1 MSLYETLAKLPIKIE
16 RYSLESHKLVIVGGQ
31 DRHTTVI
38 RLEGNNEAG
47 LGEDVT
53 YETEDQL
60 AFQKVGAQ
68 LDLTSP
74 ATLGEFCELIA
85 GLDLFPKPP
94 KMDVFRRYRRWAFE
108 SAALDLALRQNG
120 LSLAEAV
127 QRKPAPVHFI
137 VSQRLGEPSS
147 TELLDARLKQYP
159 DLEFK
164 LDPTNDWNDGI
175 IARLVQ
181 TKAVRTLD
189 LKGFYKGTIVD
200 VETDPVLYRK
210 LADAFPDAYFEDPDV
225 NDVTRPILEPH
236 AARITWDAP
245 LHTAADILSMPFRPQ
260 AINVKPS
267 RFGSIA
273 ELCKVY
279 ELCAKE
285 NIAMYS
291 GGQFELDVG
300 RGHIQYLASLFHP
313 DTPNDASPAAYH
325 VDELAP
331 GLPTTVLEPK
341 VDRIGFRWLA

>member
-1 MSLYETLAKLPIKIE
+1 MSLYETLAKLPIKVE
-16 RYSLESHKLVIVGGQ
+16 RYSLEPHKLVIVGGQ

-38 RLEGNNEAG
+38 RLEGNNKAG

-60 AFQKVGAQ
+60 AFQKAGPQ

-74 ATLGEFCELIA
+74 TTLDEFCELV
-85 GLDLFPKPP
+85 GGMDLFPKPP
-94 KMDVFRRYRRWAFE
+94 KMEVFRRYRRWAFE

-127 QRKPAPVHFI
+127 GREPKAVHFV
-137 VSQRLGEPSS
+137 VSQRLGKPSS
-147 TELLDARLKQYP
+147 TKLLDARLEQYP
-159 DLEFK
+159 NLRFK
-164 LDPTNDWNDGI
+164 LDPTNDWDDAI
-175 IARLVQ
+175 IKRLVE
-181 TKAVRTLD
+181 TKAVQTLD
-189 LKGFYKGTIVD
+189 LKGFYKGTVVD
-200 VETDPVLYRK
+200 VETDPALYRK
-210 LADAFPDAYFEDPDV
+210 LASAFSDAYLEDPDV
-225 NDVTRPILEPH
+225 TDETRPILEPH

-245 LHTAADILSMPFRPQ
+245 LHTAEDILHMPFQPKT
-260 AINVKPS
+260 INVKPS
-267 RFGSIA
+267 RFGGIE

-279 ELCAKE
+279 ELCGRE

-313 DTPNDASPAAYH
+313 DTPNDASPTAYH

-331 GLPTTVLEPK
+331 GLPSTVLEPK
-341 VDRIGFRWLA
+341 LDRMGFRWLV